1 MNQSDGC
8 ISESH
13 LLSCIFLVPICLF
26 LTLIQH
32 HRQNR
37 RSSRNLRDTI
47 TTCMSYLR
55 FYCNFPNIKKRHF
68 FLNPVP
74 CFSLIH
80 ALFFVRGSY
89 ALASS
94 RNIFKFRCV
103 YLVSKLEPI
112 AFIKDFTNV
121 GSSFFALKWFVSLF
135 RGETAVI
142 H

>member
-37 RSSRNLRDTI
+37 RSSRNLRDSI
-47 TTCMSYLR
+47 TMSYLR

-68 FLNPVP
+68 SSILSHVSHRYMLYSL
-74 CFSLIH
+74 CVDLTHWLLQEIFS
-80 ALFFVRGSY
+80 
-89 ALASS
+89 
-94 RNIFKFRCV
+94 KFRCV

-121 GSSFFALKWFVSLF
+121 GSSFFALKWSVSLF
-135 RGETAVI
+135 RSGTAVI